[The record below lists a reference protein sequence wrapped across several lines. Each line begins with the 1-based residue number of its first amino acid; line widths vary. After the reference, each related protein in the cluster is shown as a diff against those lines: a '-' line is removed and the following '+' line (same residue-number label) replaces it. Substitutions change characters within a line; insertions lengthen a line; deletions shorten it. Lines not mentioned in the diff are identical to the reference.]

1 MTRKLATLALTAAA
15 LAPASALAS
24 SSDAARPPLPKVT
37 GAYFYV
43 DHEGA
48 AGDYAHIVF
57 RTAEPIARGSQN
69 SLQAGVAVEGVQYSV
84 GTVNKV
90 HNIYGAFVPIKGH
103 SIPARTADGAPKRI
117 GARLGRAFKVVV
129 MGRDGTKF
137 ARTVTLR
144 AERRGDDGGRPL
156 AR

>member
-15 LAPASALAS
+15 LAPASALAA
-24 SSDAARPPLPKVT
+24 DADRPPLPKVT

-48 AGDYAHIVF
+48 AGDYAHVVF
-57 RTAEPIARGSQN
+57 RTAEPIARGNQN

-84 GTVNKV
+84 GTVNKA
-90 HNIYGAFVPIKGH
+90 HNVYGAFVPIKGH
-103 SIPARTADGAPKRI
+103 SIPVRTADGTPKRT
-117 GARLGRAFKVVV
+117 GAKLGRAFKIVV

-137 ARTVTLR
+137 SRTVTLR
-144 AERRGDDGGRPL
+144 AERKGDDAGRPL